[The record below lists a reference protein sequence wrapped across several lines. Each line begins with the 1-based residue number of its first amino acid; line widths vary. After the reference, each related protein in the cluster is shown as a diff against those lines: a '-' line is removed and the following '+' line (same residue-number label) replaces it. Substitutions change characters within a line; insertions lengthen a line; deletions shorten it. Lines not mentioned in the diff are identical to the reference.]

1 MNSFLHST
9 MAGSPFLMLLLLLP
23 FSSPTSAAADQ
34 LGKDFLQCLDKASSI
49 SHLVYTQTNPSYSS
63 VLQFSIR
70 NPRFNTTS
78 TTKPLVVVTPRSIS
92 HIQATIKCSQKYG
105 LQLRVRS
112 GGHDYEGISYT
123 SVDPNSQFIV
133 MDMINLREITVDV
146 ESKTAW
152 VQAGATL
159 GELYYAIS
167 QKSRTLAF
175 PGGIC
180 PTVGI
185 GGYVSGGG
193 YGNLLRKYGLAADNV
208 VDAVFVDAKG
218 RTLDRHSMG
227 EDMFWAIRGGG
238 GNSFGVAVAWKV
250 SLVPVPEKLTVFRV
264 SRTLEQ
270 NATKLVHRWQ
280 TVANKL
286 PEDIII
292 MATIQ
297 KVNSSIQATF
307 NSMYLGGIDDAV
319 KLIQERFPELGLVKS
334 DCTEMS
340 WIESTIHFARFPRNT
355 PLEILLN
362 RTITLLTGTAKY
374 KGKSDYVEKPIPKF
388 GWEGVWKKLN
398 ELGPMAGALVMIPY
412 GGKMGEIPEWSL
424 PFPHRA
430 GNLFMIQY
438 DVFWNEDGIEAS
450 ERNVNWI
457 REVYSY
463 MTPFVSKNPR
473 AAYVNYRD
481 LDIGMNEI
489 DEGGKGASY
498 KEARVWGLKYF
509 KNNFD
514 RLVKVKTAVDPG
526 NVFRNEQSIPPL

>member
-1 MNSFLHST
+1 
-9 MAGSPFLMLLLLLP
+9 
-23 FSSPTSAAADQ
+23 
-34 LGKDFLQCLDKASSI
+34 
-49 SHLVYTQTNPSYSS
+49 
-63 VLQFSIR
+63 
-70 NPRFNTTS
+70 
-78 TTKPLVVVTPRSIS
+78 
-92 HIQATIKCSQKYG
+92 
-105 LQLRVRS
+105 
-112 GGHDYEGISYT
+112 
-123 SVDPNSQFIV
+123 

-180 PTVGI
+180 PR
-185 GGYVSGGG
+185 

-280 TVANKL
+280 
-286 PEDIII
+286 
-292 MATIQ
+292 
-297 KVNSSIQATF
+297 
-307 NSMYLGGIDDAV
+307 
-319 KLIQERFPELGLVKS
+319 R
-334 DCTEMS
+334 
-340 WIESTIHFARFPRNT
+340 
-355 PLEILLN
+355 
-362 RTITLLTGTAKY
+362 TAKY

-489 DEGGKGASY
+489 DEGGKGTSY

-514 RLVKVKTAVDPG
+514 RLVKVKTAVDPD
-526 NVFRNEQSIPPL
+526 NFFRNEQSIPPL

>member
-1 MNSFLHST
+1 
-9 MAGSPFLMLLLLLP
+9 MLLLLLP

-34 LGKDFLQCLDKASSI
+34 PGKDFLQCLDKASSI

-92 HIQATIKCSQKYG
+92 HIQATIKCSQKHG

-185 GGYVSGGG
+185 V
-193 YGNLLRKYGLAADNV
+193 LRKYGLAADNV

-264 SRTLEQ
+264 
-270 NATKLVHRWQ
+270 
-280 TVANKL
+280 
-286 PEDIII
+286 
-292 MATIQ
+292 
-297 KVNSSIQATF
+297 
-307 NSMYLGGIDDAV
+307 
-319 KLIQERFPELGLVKS
+319 
-334 DCTEMS
+334 
-340 WIESTIHFARFPRNT
+340 FPRNT

-489 DEGGKGASY
+489 DEGGKGTSY

-514 RLVKVKTAVDPG
+514 RLVKVKTAVDPD
-526 NVFRNEQSIPPL
+526 NFFRNEQSIPPL

>member
-1 MNSFLHST
+1 
-9 MAGSPFLMLLLLLP
+9 MLLLLLP

-34 LGKDFLQCLDKASSI
+34 PGKDFLQCLDKASSI

-92 HIQATIKCSQKYG
+92 HIQATIKCSQKHG

-238 GNSFGVAVAWKV
+238 GNSFGVAVAWK
-250 SLVPVPEKLTVFRV
+250 
-264 SRTLEQ
+264 
-270 NATKLVHRWQ
+270 
-280 TVANKL
+280 
-286 PEDIII
+286 
-292 MATIQ
+292 
-297 KVNSSIQATF
+297 ATF

-319 KLIQERFPELGLVKS
+319 KLIQERFPELG
-334 DCTEMS
+334 
-340 WIESTIHFARFPRNT
+340 
-355 PLEILLN
+355 
-362 RTITLLTGTAKY
+362 
-374 KGKSDYVEKPIPKF
+374 F

-473 AAYVNYRD
+473 
-481 LDIGMNEI
+481 
-489 DEGGKGASY
+489 EGGKGTSY

-514 RLVKVKTAVDPG
+514 RLVKVKTAVDPD
-526 NVFRNEQSIPPL
+526 NFFRNEQSIPPL

>member
-1 MNSFLHST
+1 
-9 MAGSPFLMLLLLLP
+9 MLLLLLP

-34 LGKDFLQCLDKASSI
+34 PGKDFLQCLDKASSI

-92 HIQATIKCSQKYG
+92 HIQATIKCSQKHG

-112 GGHDYEGISYT
+112 GGHDYE
-123 SVDPNSQFIV
+123 
-133 MDMINLREITVDV
+133 EITVDV

-185 GGYVSGGG
+185 GG
-193 YGNLLRKYGLAADNV
+193 KYGLAADNV

-319 KLIQERFPELGLVKS
+319 KLIR
-334 DCTEMS
+334 
-340 WIESTIHFARFPRNT
+340 
-355 PLEILLN
+355 
-362 RTITLLTGTAKY
+362 TAKY

-489 DEGGKGASY
+489 DEGGKGTSY

-514 RLVKVKTAVDPG
+514 RLVKVKTAVDPD
-526 NVFRNEQSIPPL
+526 NFFRNEQSIPPL

>member
-1 MNSFLHST
+1 
-9 MAGSPFLMLLLLLP
+9 MLLLLLP

-34 LGKDFLQCLDKASSI
+34 PGKDFLQCLDKASSI

-92 HIQATIKCSQKYG
+92 HIQATIKCSQKHG

-180 PTVGI
+180 PR
-185 GGYVSGGG
+185 

-270 NATKLVHRWQ
+270 NATKLVHRW
-280 TVANKL
+280 
-286 PEDIII
+286 
-292 MATIQ
+292 
-297 KVNSSIQATF
+297 
-307 NSMYLGGIDDAV
+307 
-319 KLIQERFPELGLVKS
+319 
-334 DCTEMS
+334 
-340 WIESTIHFARFPRNT
+340 
-355 PLEILLN
+355 
-362 RTITLLTGTAKY
+362 TGTAKY

-489 DEGGKGASY
+489 DEGGKGTSY

-514 RLVKVKTAVDPG
+514 RLVKVKTAVDPD
-526 NVFRNEQSIPPL
+526 NFFRNEQSIPPL

>member
-1 MNSFLHST
+1 
-9 MAGSPFLMLLLLLP
+9 MLLLLLP

-34 LGKDFLQCLDKASSI
+34 PGKDFLQCLDKASSI

-92 HIQATIKCSQKYG
+92 HIQATIKCSQKHG

-133 MDMINLREITVDV
+133 MD
-146 ESKTAW
+146 SKTAW

-185 GGYVSGGG
+185 GGYVS
-193 YGNLLRKYGLAADNV
+193 
-208 VDAVFVDAKG
+208 
-218 RTLDRHSMG
+218 
-227 EDMFWAIRGGG
+227 
-238 GNSFGVAVAWKV
+238 
-250 SLVPVPEKLTVFRV
+250 
-264 SRTLEQ
+264 
-270 NATKLVHRWQ
+270 
-280 TVANKL
+280 
-286 PEDIII
+286 
-292 MATIQ
+292 
-297 KVNSSIQATF
+297 
-307 NSMYLGGIDDAV
+307 
-319 KLIQERFPELGLVKS
+319 
-334 DCTEMS
+334 
-340 WIESTIHFARFPRNT
+340 
-355 PLEILLN
+355 
-362 RTITLLTGTAKY
+362 GTAKY

-489 DEGGKGASY
+489 DEGGKGTSY

-514 RLVKVKTAVDPG
+514 RLVKVKTAVDPD
-526 NVFRNEQSIPPL
+526 NFFRNEQSIPPL